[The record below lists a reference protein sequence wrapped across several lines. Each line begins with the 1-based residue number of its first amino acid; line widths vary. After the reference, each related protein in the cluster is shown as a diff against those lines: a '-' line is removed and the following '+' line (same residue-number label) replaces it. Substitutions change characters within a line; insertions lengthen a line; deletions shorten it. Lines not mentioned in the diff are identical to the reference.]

1 MAASVSPSL
10 PAVLQ
15 FFNNA
20 GQPNVGGSILTQI
33 GGVNAATYQ
42 DSGGTTAL
50 PNPIPLNSRGEISDA
65 GGVSRQLFLV
75 KGSVYVFTLYDAAG
89 NQINQFPYM
98 VSGSTSADITTL
110 TNNLATSI
118 TTASLTVTGGTT
130 LSTLTVGAITGSG
143 PINIGSQ
150 SLTCGAI
157 TATGET
163 LSGNLAMGG
172 NAITGASNITATGT
186 VTAGNF
192 VSTGGTI
199 NAASFLN
206 GSDVSSGNVFTF
218 DTNGTASGSGITN
231 SAGTIT
237 LANAGTYDVLFSAAL
252 HQPSGAINIDTGLY
266 FGGTA
271 NAIVGPVT
279 GNTQR
284 VLIAGA
290 NGAVYGLVSMR
301 AVVVTNAVNQTLT
314 VNSTLAFSG
323 TYVAKARCYITVAQR

>member
-20 GQPNVGGSILTQI
+20 GQPNIGGSILTQI

-42 DSGGTTAL
+42 DSGGVTAL

-75 KGSVYVFTLYDAAG
+75 KGSVYVFTLFDAGG

-98 VSGSTSADITTL
+98 VGGSSSADITNL
-110 TNNLATSI
+110 QNSLATSI
-118 TTASLTVTGGTT
+118 TTGALTVTGGTT

-143 PINIGSQ
+143 PINIGTQ
-150 SLTCGAI
+150 TLTCGAI

-172 NAITGASNITATGT
+172 NAITGVSNITASGT
-186 VTAGNF
+186 VTAGS
-192 VSTGGTI
+192 VVTSGTP

-206 GSDVSSGNVFTF
+206 AADVSSGNVVAF
-218 DTNGTASGSGITN
+218 DTNGTSSGSGITN

-237 LANAGTYDVLFSAAL
+237 FANAGTYDVLVSLAL
-252 HQPSGAINIDTGLY
+252 HQPSGALNIDTGIY

-271 NAIVGPVT
+271 NTIVGPVT

-290 NGAVYGLVSMR
+290 NGAVYGLESMR
-301 AVVVTNAVNQTLT
+301 AVVITNAANQTLT

-323 TYVAKARCYITVAQR
+323 NYIAKARCYVTIAQR

>member
-20 GQPNVGGSILTQI
+20 GQPNIGGSILTQI

-75 KGSVYVFTLYDAAG
+75 KGSVYVFTLFDAGG
-89 NQINQFPYM
+89 NQINQFSYM
-98 VSGSTSADITTL
+98 VSGSTSADITNL
-110 TNNLATSI
+110 TNSLATSI
-118 TTASLTVTGGTT
+118 TTGALTVTGTTT
-130 LSTLTVGAITGSG
+130 LSTLTVGAVTGTG
-143 PINIGSQ
+143 PVNIGTQ
-150 SLTCGAI
+150 TLTCGAI

-163 LSGNLAMGG
+163 LSGNLAMSG
-172 NAITGASNITATGT
+172 NSITGALNITATGT
-186 VTAGNF
+186 ITGASIVT
-192 VSTGGTI
+192 SGTP

-206 GSDVSSGNVFTF
+206 ASDVSSGNVVAF
-218 DTNGTASGSGITN
+218 DTNGTSSGSGITN

-237 LANAGTYDVLFSAAL
+237 FANAGTYDVLFSGAL
-252 HQPSGAINIDTGLY
+252 HQPSAALNIDTGIY

-271 NAIVGPVT
+271 NTIVGPVT

-290 NGAVYGLVSMR
+290 NGAVYATESMR
-301 AVVVTNAVNQTLT
+301 AVVITNAANQTLT

-323 TYVAKARCYITVAQR
+323 TYIAKARSYITIAQR